1 MKFCGRIINV
11 TILSRRRMFWNFWS
25 MELFDNEMQEKGRSI
40 LDQMKQDNRLAIL
53 LIGRPYHS
61 DPGLNH
67 GVLEEFQVLGYPVL
81 SMRSILKDEA

>member
-1 MKFCGRIINV
+1 
-11 TILSRRRMFWNFWS
+11 MFWNFWS